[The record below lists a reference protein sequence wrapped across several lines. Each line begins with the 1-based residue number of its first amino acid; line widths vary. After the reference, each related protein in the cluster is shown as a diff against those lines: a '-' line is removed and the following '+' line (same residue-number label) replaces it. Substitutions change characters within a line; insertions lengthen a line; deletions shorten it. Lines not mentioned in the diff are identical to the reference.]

1 MSIKTIFLD
10 RDGVINKEINYLYSI
25 DDFIFTEGIFD
36 ACRHFLKLGYQII
49 IITNQSG
56 IARGFYNTQDYQDLT
71 QWMLDIFEEKGIQ
84 ILDIFYCPHGPKSN
98 CECRKPKPGMI
109 LEAKNKHNINLK
121 LSWMIG
127 DSETDIKAASNS
139 GIPNTILLSESDR
152 NVINQNHSIATFKIS
167 SIKHAKEIIIV

>member
-10 RDGVINKEINYLYSI
+10 RDGVINKDINYLYNI
-25 DDFIFTEGIFD
+25 NDFIFIDGIFE
-36 ACRHFLKLGYQII
+36 ACQYFRKLEYQII

-56 IARGFYNTQDYQDLT
+56 IARGFYNTQDFQALT
-71 QWMLDIFEEKGIQ
+71 QWMLNQFKEKGIQ

-98 CECRKPKPGMI
+98 CGCRKPQPGMI

-127 DSETDIKAASNS
+127 DNETDIKAARNS
-139 GIPNTILLSESDR
+139 GISNKILLSESDS
-152 NVINQNHSIATFKIS
+152 NIINQNHSIAAFEIS

>member
-10 RDGVINKEINYLYSI
+10 RDGVINKDINYLYNI
-25 DDFIFTEGIFD
+25 NDFIFIDGIFD
-36 ACRHFLKLGYQII
+36 ACQYFKKLGYQII

-56 IARGFYNTQDYQDLT
+56 IARGLYNTQDYQTLT
-71 QWMLDIFEEKGIQ
+71 QWMLDQFKEKGIQ

-98 CECRKPKPGMI
+98 CGCRKPKPGMI
-109 LEAKNKHNINLK
+109 LEAKNKHDIDLK

-139 GIPNTILLSESDR
+139 GIPNTILLSEG
-152 NVINQNHSIATFKIS
+152 NKINQTHSNATFEIS
-167 SIKHAKEIIIV
+167 SIKHANEIIIV